1 MLNIVTIVGRII
13 EIEDSENYT
22 TIKVGINRTYKNE
35 ETGKYDVDFI
45 KCKINGKMSD
55 NVKEYLSVGDLIGIR
70 GRLESEGENIK
81 LVADKI
87 SFLSSKKEG
96 ENNE

>member
-1 MLNIVTIVGRII
+1 MLNVVTIVGRVT
-13 EIEDSENYT
+13 EIEDNENYT
-22 TIKVGINRTYKNE
+22 TIKIAINRRYKNE
-35 ETGKYDVDFI
+35 DTGNYDVDFI

-55 NVKEYLSVGDLIGIR
+55 NVKEYLSVGDIIGLK

-87 SFLSSKKEG
+87 SFLSSKREG

>member
-13 EIEDSENYT
+13 EIENSENYT
-22 TIKVGINRTYKNE
+22 IIKVGINRTYKNE
-35 ETGKYDVDFI
+35 DTGKYDVDFI
-45 KCKINGKMSD
+45 KCKINEKMSD
-55 NVKEYLSVGDLIGIR
+55 NVKEYLSVGDIIGIK